1 MDIDKYINPLNLEIK
16 ARNNK
21 FINIKCPICGDS
33 KTNKYKARGFIMLD
47 DIEPYYNCFNESS
60 CSGSFYKFL
69 KALNPNI
76 ANSYYSDTKLRNRD
90 KEEKQYKEEIKNI
103 FDIKEIDSELLLKE
117 EIYNPLELNYKKFD
131 KAYYT
136 FTTNN
141 EQITTTEE
149 LSELSDE
156 AKEYL
161 YNRGFTNDDII
172 DIKFVENRNDIVIP
186 LWLSKKDNIVYGMQM
201 RSIVE
206 KRFHNQL
213 FENKMKITNL
223 EHLLSLPKGSKVYL
237 FEAEFDRI
245 STILKDSCAL
255 LGSSFSDNIFKTFKG
270 LEFIFCGDADDE
282 GIKKSIKYA
291 KEGLN
296 VLVHTD
302 DMFEYKDFNKLLEEG
317 LSKEEITEYILEN
330 IKSPNRALMELR
342 KWL

>member
-1 MDIDKYINPLNLEIK
+1 MDIDKYINPLNLNIK
-16 ARNNK
+16 VRNNK
-21 FINIKCPICGDS
+21 FINIRCPICSDS

-47 DIEPYYNCFNESS
+47 DTEPYYNCFNESS

-76 ANSYYSDTKLRNRD
+76 ANQFYSDTKLRNRD
-90 KEEKQYKEEIKNI
+90 KEYSNYK
-103 FDIKEIDSELLLKE
+103 DELKTVFELKE
-117 EIYNPLELNYKKFD
+117 ESLKDLLEDKIYNPLELEYHKFD

-136 FTTNN
+136 FTYNN

-149 LSELSDE
+149 LSALNTE

-161 YNRGFTNDDII
+161 YNRGFKDS
-172 DIKFVENRNDIVIP
+172 DIKDFKFIESRNDIVIP
-186 LWLSKKDNIVYGMQM
+186 LWLSKKDNIVYGMQC
-201 RSIVE
+201 RNLYE

-213 FENKMKITNL
+213 FSNKMKITNL
-223 EHLLSLPKGSKVYL
+223 EHLLSLPKGTKVYL

-245 STILKDSCAL
+245 STNIENSCAL

-270 LEFIFCGDADDE
+270 LEFIFLGDADEE
-282 GIKKSIKYA
+282 GIKKSIRYA
-291 KEGLN
+291 KEGLS

-317 LSKEEITEYILEN
+317 LSKEEITEYIFEN

-342 KWL
+342 KWM